1 MNSEFGAEAHFMKMP
16 RISPDQAALP
26 TPSHRVLKI
35 SRPLFSLPI
44 LRRNVS
50 FCYHYYHQPV
60 CYRNQVT
67 RNRAVASHPA
77 FEM

>member
-16 RISPDQAALP
+16 LMSPEQTALP
-26 TPSHRVLKI
+26 PPSHRVLKI
-35 SRPLFSLPI
+35 ARPLFSLPI
-44 LRRNVS
+44 WQRKVS
-50 FCYHYYHQPV
+50 FCFHYEHQPV

-67 RNRAVASHPA
+67 CNRAVASHPA